1 MIRGTSD
8 FFGLNHYT
16 TVLCSSNFDPDS
28 IADVGYDQDREAGTE
43 QDYTWNNAA
52 SVWLKEV
59 RFHFVNLQVCKIRS
73 PRSIYNS
80 STIQHNRRRRE
91 GNLNLGIFGQI

>member
-16 TVLCSSNFDPDS
+16 TDYAYANYDPSQVDS
-28 IADVGYDQDREAGTE
+28 VGYDQDREAATE
-43 QDYTWNNAA
+43 QDYTWNQAA

-59 RFHFVNLQVCKIRS
+59 SV
-73 PRSIYNS
+73 
-80 STIQHNRRRRE
+80 
-91 GNLNLGIFGQI
+91 